1 MQATWV
7 QSLGQEDPLDKGTA
21 PTPVFLP
28 GEFHGQR
35 TRWATVREIAQS
47 RTPLCDRLPLFL
59 SSGEKRNAR
68 SRGVWKSELV
78 LTIPDP
84 GGGSATGGNQAH
96 FREEPPRAP
105 PPPALVSSASITEG
119 MVGRWG
125 PLPSAPLVS
134 RSTGHWP
141 GVSGAT
147 KAQPSQVKRQIQ
159 RREGLGGPPPSP
171 PQAHWHRCTHARRP
185 QPRPDSPE
193 ASPSPPLPPRSVC

>member
-68 SRGVWKSELV
+68 SRGVWKSEPV

-134 RSTGHWP
+134 RSAGHWP
-141 GVSGAT
+141 GVT
-147 KAQPSQVKRQIQ
+147 WPVK
-159 RREGLGGPPPSP
+159 LG
-171 PQAHWHRCTHARRP
+171 
-185 QPRPDSPE
+185 
-193 ASPSPPLPPRSVC
+193 ASPCRHLAPCTPPRLEHRPLTCTLGFPRRTMTSSTRPSRDRNTGSR